1 MINKLYQAYYTNSSP
16 ITRYMVDQL
25 DIRPNDYLFEPC
37 AGDGAFIDEV
47 VKRNIKISITAFELN
62 PDAYKSLVDKYRND
76 NIEVFNE
83 DTILFEENSLFSNS
97 IMRYF
102 DKIIANP
109 PYGAWQDY
117 SKRNDLKKRF
127 PNLYVKETYGL
138 FLYKCIN
145 LLKEGGKLTFI
156 IPDTYMSLHNH
167 KELRKI
173 ILTKTKINEIVKF
186 PSSFFPGVNFG
197 YAGLSIIT
205 LTKDSVLKNC
215 LSNTFE
221 VKTGFEK
228 VENLPLGICTDVYAF
243 TQNEILEN
251 KSHAF
256 YLFHDNS
263 IKEVFNNSDKTI
275 GDIADCVTGIY
286 TGNDK
291 KFFRVTAKKKI
302 KGADKFL
309 TVNDNEILDDP
320 KLFNLTGITRP
331 NSFIP
336 LQKSNGRTPFY
347 SEPNWY
353 INWNSEIVKHY
364 NNDKKA
370 RFQNSSYYFKD
381 GIALPMVK
389 TSQTHA
395 FKLDGYLFDQSIVGI
410 FPKQKED
417 LFYLL
422 AFLNSNLFKTL
433 INTIN
438 PSANNSANYVKKT
451 PLPKISTLDKSEVIE
466 ISKELYEAGKNGEKL
481 NSKLKER
488 IDLIF
493 EKERQPSAVLATG

>member
-16 ITRYMVDQL
+16 ITRYMVDKL
-25 DIRPNDYLFEPC
+25 DIKPNEYLFEPC
-37 AGDGAFIDEV
+37 AGDGAFIDEII
-47 VKRNIKISITAFELN
+47 KRKIETVITAFELN
-62 PDAYKSLVDKYRND
+62 QDAYKSLVSKYKNE

-83 DTILFEENSLFSNS
+83 DTILFEENSLFNNS
-97 IMRYF
+97 IKRCF

-117 SKRNDLKKRF
+117 TKRNDLKKRF

-173 ILTKTKINEIVKF
+173 ILTKTRIDEIVKF

-205 LTKDSVLKNC
+205 LTKDSNLQNC
-215 LSNTFE
+215 LSNVFE
-221 VKTGFEK
+221 LKTGFKK
-228 VENLPLGICTDVYAF
+228 VGNLPLGICSDVFKF
-243 TQNEILEN
+243 TQNEILDN

-256 YLFHDNS
+256 YLIHDNS
-263 IKEVFNNSDKTI
+263 IKKVFNNSDKTI

-291 KFFRVTAKKKI
+291 KYFRITAKKKI
-302 KGADKFL
+302 KGGDKFL
-309 TVNDNEILDDP
+309 TINSEEIFDDP
-320 KLFNLTGITRP
+320 KFFNLTGITRP

-336 LQKSNGRTPFY
+336 LQKSNGRAPFY

-353 INWNSEIVKHY
+353 IDWSSETVQHY

-389 TSQTHA
+389 TSQTNA

-410 FPKQKED
+410 FPKKEED
-417 LFYLL
+417 IFYLL
-422 AFLNSNLFKTL
+422 AFLNSNLFKKL

-451 PLPKISTLDKSEVIE
+451 PMPLISNKDKAEVIE
-466 ISKELYEAGKNGEKL
+466 ISKELYNAGKDGRNQNTE
-481 NSKLKER
+481 LKER
-488 IDLIF
+488 IDMIF
-493 EKERQPSAVLATG
+493 EKEKQPSAVLATG